1 MGKIDVM
8 RGLLVAAIIALGAA
22 SACTPE
28 EIQAYAQITGPT
40 TAAADARGFTPD
52 VMAQLRYCESLDNYT
67 FVNGPGAIYRG
78 AYQFTQ
84 GTWDNAAAKH
94 FPWLV
99 GTDPAAAP
107 FYWQDAMARAVWAEY
122 GSEPWQECVGPNT
135 WCASWG
141 CKPQAQAATKQD

>member
-1 MGKIDVM
+1 M
-8 RGLLVAAIIALGAA
+8 RALVGTALLALGLTAA
-22 SACTPE
+22 SCTPQ
-28 EIQAYAQITGPT
+28 EIQAFAQLTGPT
-40 TAAADARGFTPD
+40 QAAAEARGFTPD

-67 FVNGPGAIYRG
+67 FVNGPDAIYRG
-78 AYQFTQ
+78 AYQFTR

-122 GSEPWQECVGPNT
+122 GSEPWKECIGPNT

-141 CKPQAQAATKQD
+141 CRPEGAPTSKPD